1 MESYS
6 ACHLCKYEP
15 DFVFCCI
22 LMRVFMSGVL
32 ACVYVIYH
40 SYITVQICATLIH

>member
-6 ACHLCKYEP
+6 ARHLCKYEA
-15 DFVFCCI
+15 DFCCI
-22 LMRVFMSGVL
+22 LMHVFTSGLL